1 MKNIKKFVIDGR
13 IMKMKFNKIKEK
25 VCETLGWL
33 SMAAGILYGLWL
45 CFYDMFYGGIIQI
58 INGIQSNCEAV
69 AIAIGICKI
78 VFCEIGFVIP
88 FLIGILIGA
97 WFLDKSI

>member
-1 MKNIKKFVIDGR
+1 MKKFVIDWR
-13 IMKMKFNKIKEK
+13 IIRMKFKEIKEK
-25 VCETLGWL
+25 IYEILGWL
-33 SMAAGILYGLWL
+33 SMITGTLYGLWL
-45 CFYDMFYGGIIQI
+45 CFYNMFYGGIIQI

-69 AIAIGICKI
+69 AIATGICKI
-78 VFCEIGFVIP
+78 IFCEMGFVIP